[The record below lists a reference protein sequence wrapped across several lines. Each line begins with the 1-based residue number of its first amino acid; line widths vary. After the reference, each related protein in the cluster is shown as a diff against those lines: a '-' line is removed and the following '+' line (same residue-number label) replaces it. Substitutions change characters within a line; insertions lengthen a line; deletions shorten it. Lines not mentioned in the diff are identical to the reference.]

1 MTSRILLL
9 IHRRGIKP
17 VAEIVDPIRVHNS
30 WPEKNEGTYGCKTRY
45 SGIVARFATIGQPIT
60 RCRHRFWN
68 KYASF
73 WTCVQRRSTRPVPG
87 VLCLLR
93 PRHPAPLRGE
103 KQESERKQTKTVG
116 GCFLSLSLFLS
127 FSLSLSTPRDSH
139 TPGLLSLQLLFR
151 TNYLL
156 WWIPLFVILEWCI
169 VRFLNFAVISLCC
182 VSYISTSVEY
192 FLYSC
197 FLWRFPCNVRSLVI
211 F

>member
-1 MTSRILLL
+1 MWRHVFSSWFIAGESSQW
-9 IHRRGIKP
+9 RRLWTPYAFKD
-17 VAEIVDPIRVHNS
+17 IVKRVHNS

-68 KYASF
+68 KCASF

-127 FSLSLSTPRDSH
+127 FSLFLSQPLEISIL
-139 TPGLLSLQLLFR
+139 PAF
-151 TNYLL
+151 YLCSSS
-156 WWIPLFVILEWCI
+156 FVRIIYCDGY
-169 VRFLNFAVISLCC
+169 LCSWYSND
-182 VSYISTSVEY
+182 V
-192 FLYSC
+192 LYV
-197 FLWRFPCNVRSLVI
+197 F
-211 F
+211 